1 MRSRRLINN
10 FPEGR
15 GPPSLY
21 PPLPYFATWKF
32 KSPGHQESA
41 NLISS
46 PVAPTFIS
54 LFRGRRGSLIHLYR
68 CESFSTRFP
77 LSSSALP
84 VRVHRDRRDSLTA
97 AYRLDSSLNKGT
109 IRVKNEAGIAQEC
122 VYFEPAYFVSPLCR
136 GSKRIDHRENRGV

>member
-1 MRSRRLINN
+1 MRKGGERCVAPPLQPPVLFIQTAMRSRRLINN

-41 NLISS
+41 NLVSS
-46 PVAPTFIS
+46 PVAPTFISSLS

-68 CESFSTRFP
+68 CESFSTGYFLYRARP
-77 LSSSALP
+77 
-84 VRVHRDRRDSLTA
+84 SLYVYTEIEGI
-97 AYRLDSSLNKGT
+97 LLLLLTVS
-109 IRVKNEAGIAQEC
+109 IRV
-122 VYFEPAYFVSPLCR
+122 
-136 GSKRIDHRENRGV
+136 